1 MILTDHIKINAS
13 LINFQYDLVL
23 TRDLRWSDRSTWLK
37 LPLVLPVSMVKQ
49 RTREQQN
56 SIETFFFQRKLC
68 PCGKSGSLVHE

>member
-13 LINFQYDLVL
+13 IINFQYDLVL
-23 TRDLRWSDRSTWLK
+23 TRDLGWSDRSTWLK

-56 SIETFFFQRKLC
+56 SIETFFPTKAL
-68 PCGKSGSLVHE
+68 PMWKIW